1 MIFNIDEL
9 NVELLKSFDGIN
21 NYFNPSHFN
30 NTTIFRKESKFEN
43 KVSVSDLID
52 NDNNII
58 LSHNFDENYLYSYE
72 DCRFINKNEISVCV
86 VARSIKN
93 LENIIYGKLKK
104 YNLKTKV
111 FTDYKMHKTTLEKNW
126 QFYEDKIIY
135 HLNPYII
142 MDENENLLFTINTNW
157 NKWIDNYGNP
167 HLSTNIFEIDNI
179 KYMLYHS
186 KIISENTYIKYY
198 IGILK
203 LDDNLKPISYFTK
216 PLFVSSRFYSDLILL
231 NNLWKWRK
239 TEIQESWKYEV
250 IFAMNV
256 FVDDI
261 NINIY
266 SGMNDCSAVNIKI
279 PISIFID
286 KIKNESYEY
295 IK

>member
-1 MIFNIDEL
+1 
-9 NVELLKSFDGIN
+9 
-21 NYFNPSHFN
+21 
-30 NTTIFRKESKFEN
+30 
-43 KVSVSDLID
+43 
-52 NDNNII
+52 
-58 LSHNFDENYLYSYE
+58 
-72 DCRFINKNEISVCV
+72 
-86 VARSIKN
+86 
-93 LENIIYGKLKK
+93 
-104 YNLKTKV
+104 
-111 FTDYKMHKTTLEKNW
+111 
-126 QFYEDKIIY
+126 
-135 HLNPYII
+135 

-203 LDDNLKPISYFTK
+203 LDDNLKPISYFTR

-231 NNLWKWRK
+231 NDLWKWRK

-286 KIKNESYEY
+286 KIKNEKHEY
-295 IK
+295 IDN